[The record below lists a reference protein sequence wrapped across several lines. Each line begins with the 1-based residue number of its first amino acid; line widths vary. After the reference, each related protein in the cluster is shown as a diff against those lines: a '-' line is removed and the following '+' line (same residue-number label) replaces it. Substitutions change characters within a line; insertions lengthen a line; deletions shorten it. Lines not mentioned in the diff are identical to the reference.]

1 MLYIFQIHT
10 KMHVNI
16 PLDPDKM
23 SSVPFVVF
31 QYELNGSNSSLIFL
45 IIDEGEQ
52 MLFSHFTYND
62 LLHDK
67 YSDTYIV
74 IHYLVAWNVHVRI
87 TSASTPIIKDTRVTE
102 KC

>member
-1 MLYIFQIHT
+1 MLDMFQIY
-10 KMHVNI
+10 KKLHVNI
-16 PLDPDKM
+16 PLNPDKM

-31 QYELNGSNSSLIFL
+31 QYELNGSKLSLTFL

-52 MLFSHFTYND
+52 ILFSYFIYND

-67 YSDTYIV
+67 YCDTDIV
-74 IHYLVAWNVHVRI
+74 IHYLLNCL
-87 TSASTPIIKDTRVTE
+87 